1 MEIKIIQQDTRV
13 FVPVDIIS
21 KKLGN
26 RIIPIN
32 FLVDTGA
39 DITTI
44 SPLTALNNEIDFSKL
59 KKKKN
64 PSIGIGGAQICE
76 YEIHDVAFRF
86 MNLKGK
92 PIYEKLKY
100 IDVIEPDLKAK
111 KDSNAFRIPNLLGTD
126 MLKKLK
132 LTYNSHCKLEVK
144 K

>member
-1 MEIKIIQQDTRV
+1 MQHGTRAMV
-13 FVPVDIIS
+13 QVDIVS

-26 RIIPIN
+26 RIIPVN
-32 FLVDTGA
+32 FLIDTGA

-44 SPLTALNNEIDFSKL
+44 SPLCALTNEIDFSKL
-59 KKKKN
+59 RKKKE
-64 PSIGIGGAQICE
+64 PSVGIGGTQICE
-76 YEIHDVAFRF
+76 YEIDDVGFRF

-92 PIYEKLKY
+92 PIYEKLEC
-100 IDVIEPDLKAK
+100 IDVIEPDLEAEIG
-111 KDSNAFRIPNLLGTD
+111 SNMFKIPNLLGTD

>member
-1 MEIKIIQQDTRV
+1 MEIKIIQQSTRIT
-13 FVPVDIIS
+13 VPVDIVS

-32 FLVDTGA
+32 FLIDTGA

-64 PSIGIGGAQICE
+64 HSIGIGGAQICE

-86 MNLKGK
+86 RNLKGN
-92 PIYEKLKY
+92 PIYEKLNY

-111 KDSNAFRIPNLLGTD
+111 KDSNMFKIPSLLGTD

-132 LTYNSHCKLEVK
+132 LTYNLHCKLELK